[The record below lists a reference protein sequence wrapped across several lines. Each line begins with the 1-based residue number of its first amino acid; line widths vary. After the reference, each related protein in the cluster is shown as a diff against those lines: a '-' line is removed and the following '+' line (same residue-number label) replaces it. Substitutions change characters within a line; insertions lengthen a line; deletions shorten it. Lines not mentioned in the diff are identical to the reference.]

1 MQIGDTMAQLTK
13 LVNEVYLRMVERGD
27 APRLD
32 LTEEQRRKRDTE
44 YRERRAKLR
53 QRKVA
58 AEKARLAGVP
68 ISKEQGGPFCLPYI
82 MCLLLFR

>member
-1 MQIGDTMAQLTK
+1 MAQLTK
-13 LVNEVYLRMVERGD
+13 LVSEVYQRMVERGD

-44 YRERRAKLR
+44 YRERRAKLK